1 MDFIS
6 FSLDRAASA
15 RNITGLSNTV
25 FINDIY
31 QHLWRV
37 DTNWVIESLVQLVI
51 SLATPNTRQMCQPAC
66 PARRELGDSHSCD
79 QAPEGP
85 NSFHLG
91 ITGQPC
97 TILHSCR
104 LTLLICGSASLARS
118 FTHAGI
124 RCSSAAVPALHD
136 PSLMQADAAHL
147 RQCQPCTIL
156 HSCRQT
162 LLIVAPNEKLVVWF
176 AALFELGAWIID
188 LQTRCALQVIC

>member
-79 QAPEGP
+79 LAPEGP

-124 RCSSAAVPALHD
+124 RCSSAAVPALHY
-136 PSLMQADAAHL
+136 S
-147 RQCQPCTIL
+147 
-156 HSCRQT
+156 
-162 LLIVAPNEKLVVWF
+162 
-176 AALFELGAWIID
+176 
-188 LQTRCALQVIC
+188 